1 MDETLSGLGAARCA
15 LIRDAIARPPE
26 RWLMVDGRSAGRNAA
41 VVFCTVARA
50 RSSQRYTAS
59 TPDFGLSQ
67 RSNPMSNAP
76 TPQSVT
82 LHQGSRVLEVG
93 YSDGQTFRLPFELL
107 RVYSPSAE
115 VQGHGPGQEVLQTGK
130 RDVEIVDLTPVG
142 HYALQ
147 PKFSDGHDTGI
158 FSWAYLYDLG
168 SQQQVHWDRY
178 LRRLAEAGVDRDA
191 PMVSGAASACGHVH

>member
-1 MDETLSGLGAARCA
+1 
-15 LIRDAIARPPE
+15 
-26 RWLMVDGRSAGRNAA
+26 
-41 VVFCTVARA
+41 
-50 RSSQRYTAS
+50 
-59 TPDFGLSQ
+59 
-67 RSNPMSNAP
+67 MSNAP
-76 TPQSVT
+76 TPLSVT
-82 LHQGSRVLEVG
+82 LHQESRVLEVG

-130 RDVEIVDLTPVG
+130 REVEVVDLTPVG

-168 SQQQVHWDRY
+168 SRQQAHWDRY
-178 LRRLAEAGVDRDA
+178 LQRLAEAGVDRDA
-191 PMVSGAASACGHVH
+191 PMASPAASACGHVH